1 MKYVKENSLI
11 VCEDLKVK
19 NLVQNTK
26 LAKHISDI
34 SWSAFFGMLKYK
46 SEKQFIQV
54 KPNYTSQTCYVCEH
68 LEKENRLSQ
77 SEFECKNCGHKDNA
91 DLNAA
96 KNIKRLGLS
105 HYALT

>member
-1 MKYVKENSLI
+1 M
-11 VCEDLKVK
+11 K

-26 LAKHISDI
+26 LAKHISDV

-46 SEKQFIQV
+46 SEKYEKQFVQV
-54 KPNYTSQTCYVCEH
+54 KPHHTSQTCYVCRH
-68 LEKENRLSQ
+68 VEKENRLSQ
-77 SEFECKNCGHKDNA
+77 SAFECKNCGYKDNA